1 MRKVKNFEYKDSVS
15 LILPTLG
22 KVNLTDFIN
31 LINKIIHEDLIYF
44 KRFEIIIVF
53 NFKQINNFYRNLKKE
68 YISNQY
74 IKILHEPSIGIV
86 KALNCGIKNAKYKYI
101 ARQDDDDFSYPNRI
115 KNTYLFLKKHDLTIA
130 FSKCKIIK
138 NRNIYFWKKEIL
150 NPLKIQ
156 LLFYNPFVHATM
168 LISKEWLIRIGGYK
182 FFNGA
187 EDHEMFIRLAFNDAK
202 FGLLDS
208 YLYEYNLDKS
218 IRGKGYKRF
227 FKNYIR
233 SLKLILSNCLKE
245 KIWFW
250 ACIMLLP
257 SIVFQTIVL
266 FKNIINQYLIYWK

>member
-1 MRKVKNFEYKDSVS
+1 MKKSNNFEYEDSVS

-22 KVNLTDFIN
+22 KVNLNDFIN
-31 LINKIIHEDLIYF
+31 LINKIIDEDLIYF
-44 KRFEIIIVF
+44 KKFEIIIVF
-53 NFKQINNFYRNLKKE
+53 NYYQKNNFYRNLKKE
-68 YISNQY
+68 YFCKQY

-115 KNTYLFLKKHDLTIA
+115 KKTYLFLKKNDLTIA

-138 NRNIYFWKKEIL
+138 NGNIKFWKKEIL

-168 LISKEWLIRIGGYK
+168 LITKDWLIRVGGYK
-182 FFNGA
+182 DFNVA

-202 FGLLDS
+202 FGLMDS

-227 FKNYIR
+227 LKNYMR
-233 SLKLILSNCLKE
+233 SLKLVISNCLKE

-257 SIVFQTIVL
+257 SLFFQTIVL
-266 FKNIINQYLIYWK
+266 FKNIINQSLNY